1 MSAEPRLIPGC
12 DLVVGDVVYT
22 LGGRDTITGF
32 RPYEGT
38 LFPEGAR
45 IARFARARLEMT
57 VPDDE
62 LVTVYVPEVQP

>member
-1 MSAEPRLIPGC
+1 MSAEPRLISGR
-12 DLVVGDVVYT
+12 DLAVGDVIYV

-32 RPYEGT
+32 RPYEGS
-38 LFPEGAR
+38 LFPGCAR
-45 IARFARARLEMT
+45 IARFARSRLEMT